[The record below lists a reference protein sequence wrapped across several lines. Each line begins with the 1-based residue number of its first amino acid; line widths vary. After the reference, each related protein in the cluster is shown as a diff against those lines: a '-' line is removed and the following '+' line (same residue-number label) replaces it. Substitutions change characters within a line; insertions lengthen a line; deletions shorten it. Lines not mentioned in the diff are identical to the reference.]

1 MTEFSSGY
9 GSALYDL
16 AAETNTLD
24 EILEQMKV
32 ISGVLREN
40 PDFIKV
46 LDAPM
51 ISKEDKLKVVDD
63 TFRDKVNVYLLNFMK
78 ILVEKG
84 AMHEFCNCAA
94 SYEKLYNK
102 GKNIEKVVAVTAIPL
117 NESLSTK
124 LTQKLESVTGKTI
137 VLENQ
142 VDPSCMGGIVLRLED
157 SQIDGSIKTRLEAIK
172 SQMFSIIA

>member
-32 ISGVLREN
+32 ISGALREN

-51 ISKEDKLKVVDD
+51 IPKEDKLKVVDD
-63 TFRDKVNVYLLNFMK
+63 TFKDKVNVYLLNFMK

-84 AMHEFCNCAA
+84 AMHEFCNCAV
-94 SYEKLYNK
+94 SYEKFYNK
-102 GKNIEKVVAVTAIPL
+102 GKNIEKVIAVTAIPL
-117 NESLSTK
+117 NESLSDK
-124 LTQKLESVTGKTI
+124 LTKKLESVTGKTI